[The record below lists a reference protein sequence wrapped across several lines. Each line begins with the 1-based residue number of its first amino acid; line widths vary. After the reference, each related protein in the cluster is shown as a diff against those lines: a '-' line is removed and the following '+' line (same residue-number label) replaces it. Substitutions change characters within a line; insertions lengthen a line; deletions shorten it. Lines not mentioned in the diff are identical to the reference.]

1 MVDIHTHILP
11 GIDDGARDLQEAL
24 ALLAMEQATGV
35 SRIFLTPHYNP
46 EKTAPEAFLSARE
59 DAWLRLTAA
68 LDPQTAPQLRLGA
81 EVRFCPPLL
90 DMDLK
95 PLTLGGSDY
104 LLLELAGQSCPP
116 YLPQVTEQFL
126 QKGIVPVFA
135 HVERY
140 AFFRQNPSL
149 LKRLTA
155 LGALAQISA
164 GALFD
169 RQDQRFSQACLQHNL
184 AQVVASD
191 AHRTTGR
198 KPCMDLL
205 RRLSE
210 EVQELHRTFSES
222 VWENEVVPYTH
233 ISTVKKTFWGYR

>member
-1 MVDIHTHILP
+1 MVDIHTHILS

-35 SRIFLTPHYNP
+35 TRIYLTPHFNP
-46 EKTAPEAFLSARE
+46 EKTSAEAFLSARQQ
-59 DAWLRLTAA
+59 AWQHLTAA
-68 LDPQTAPQLRLGA
+68 LDPHSGLQLRLGA
-81 EVRFCPPLL
+81 EVRFCPQLL
-90 DMDLK
+90 ELDLNA
-95 PLTLGGSDY
+95 LTLGDSDY

-140 AFFRQNPSL
+140 AFFRQDPAL
-149 LKRLTA
+149 LQRLIN
-155 LGALAQISA
+155 LGALAQVSA

-169 RQDQRFSQACLQHNL
+169 RQDRQFSQACLRHNL
-184 AQVVASD
+184 AQLVASD
-191 AHRTTGR
+191 THRTTGR

-205 RRLSE
+205 RRLPE
-210 EVQELHRTFSES
+210 EVQELHRAFSETI
-222 VWENEVVPYTH
+222 WENEVVPYTH